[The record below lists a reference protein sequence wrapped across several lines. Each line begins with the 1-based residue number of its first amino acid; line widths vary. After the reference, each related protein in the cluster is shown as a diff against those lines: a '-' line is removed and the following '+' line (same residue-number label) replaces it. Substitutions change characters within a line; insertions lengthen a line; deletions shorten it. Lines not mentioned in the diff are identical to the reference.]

1 MIEVSKGFVLIMIEN
16 MECKDFRIRLIRKEL
31 LLNIYY
37 YIY

>member
-1 MIEVSKGFVLIMIEN
+1 MIEIFKDFILIMIEN
-16 MECKDFRIRLIRKEL
+16 IKYKNSRIELIRKEL